1 MRASESLWVGIR
13 SLVKIPGKATHS
25 KHDSTLFL
33 SFFEFRFLFIAPD
46 ALDVISSIRVV
57 GFVVGDVEL
66 AHDGKRLRCVVCL
79 SLRPGAFSLD
89 SQETRYFNQQETP
102 ACDVM
107 RHERIQSV
115 KLTSVILRISVLEE
129 DSRVSL
135 IPVAYHGV
143 EDEFTIA
150 HGLQDYVFGNMM
162 PIFCVVHNTRSTSV
176 HPCERFRK
184 QNMPDVLLK
193 GKVGLT
199 LGQNLDCVEVL
210 RSESHTPC

>member
-13 SLVKIPGKATHS
+13 SLVKIPGKATYS

-46 ALDVISSIRVV
+46 ALDVISSIGVV

-89 SQETRYFNQQETP
+89 SPETRYFNQQETP

-150 HGLQDYVFGNMM
+150 HGLQDYVFGNTM
-162 PIFCVVHNTRSTSV
+162 PIFCVVQNTRSTSAT
-176 HPCERFRK
+176 HA
-184 QNMPDVLLK
+184 N
-193 GKVGLT
+193 G
-199 LGQNLDCVEVL
+199 
-210 RSESHTPC
+210 SESKIYPTSFWKAR

>member
-13 SLVKIPGKATHS
+13 SLVKIPGKATYS

-89 SQETRYFNQQETP
+89 NQETRYFNQQETP

-115 KLTSVILRISVLEE
+115 KLTSVILRIPVLEE

-150 HGLQDYVFGNMM
+150 HPTGLCIRQYDANFLRCSEHT
-162 PIFCVVHNTRSTSV
+162 FHKR

-184 QNMPDVLLK
+184 QNIPDVLLE

-210 RSESHTPC
+210 RSGSHTPC